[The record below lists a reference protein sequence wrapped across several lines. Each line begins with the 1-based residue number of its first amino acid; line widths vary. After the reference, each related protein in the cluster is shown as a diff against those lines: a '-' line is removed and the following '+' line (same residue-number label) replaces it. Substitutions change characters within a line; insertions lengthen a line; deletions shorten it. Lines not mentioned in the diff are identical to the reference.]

1 MHALSTVDSAQKN
14 YSEGI
19 SSHSR
24 NLADLSTH
32 LANSENH
39 SSGINTREAYD
50 LQESARYFQN
60 AAESWG
66 KQYGLSARA
75 SMELLIGL
83 GLDKGIVAKGTT
95 GLGSNKEK
103 ALSSASNFVKSEEFQ
118 KHFQKIQDISSSASY
133 GTWDET
139 GKRLVESTSQSY
151 ERMQSS
157 QQAFQIAKSE
167 LNQISEN
174 ATWAEQNSHL
184 IRRSLNQ
191 DFINWASSHYA
202 EQGGFSKVHAILNK
216 GDSVEQ
222 EALVR
227 HCIEHLKNKPNID
240 VPRQYLDPQVA
251 FDRPLS
257 NELSIEKADAA
268 MNHYRSASSSHFF
281 PQLSKKAEFMQEFS
295 RKKAKHD
302 QQFND
307 VTSNI
312 SSSREE
318 AQQHF
323 QSESE
328 RSLYTRPF
336 DLASDEIP
344 KLAPLLAK
352 LKISTRPKT
361 IASGFQIKEA
371 PFWMQAEE
379 AR

>member
-227 HCIEHLKNKPNID
+227 HCIEHLN
-240 VPRQYLDPQVA
+240 
-251 FDRPLS
+251 
-257 NELSIEKADAA
+257 
-268 MNHYRSASSSHFF
+268 YRSASSSHFF